1 MSFAFQQAPALRAIG
16 TLAAIAWGSWL
27 VLGIVPMAIA
37 MVAMAYAVEDASSVA
52 RTPSFTTCG
61 SVGLRIWPKL
71 LKLLVAFAL
80 AEGLLLGLGGGAAVA
95 AMMWTHGVLGEARSQ
110 HLGLFIGVLFLVAA
124 VVLHVVHDLS
134 RAFLVFAG
142 GRELGAI
149 YAAVVEFR
157 RAPLALCLS
166 WAWRASVALAMVL
179 AGSMLAQAIG
189 SRGGFGLALIA
200 VADQVIVLARASL
213 RASWLAHVLRDA
225 ANAPPEAVG

>member
-95 AMMWTHGVLGEARSQ
+95 ATMWTHGVLGEARSQ
-110 HLGLFIGVLFLVAA
+110 HLGLVIGVLFLVAA
-124 VVLHVVHDLS
+124 AVLHVVHDLS